1 MFTKE
6 DNQVLDRILNARKTC
21 RAFAENVPTDD
32 EIKEVIQAGC
42 IAPYASIDAK
52 AVTPFRHFFVIK
64 KDDPKM
70 EQIDAFIRQQSQID
84 LDARIKEE
92 ETDPFLKEN
101 GEGVKKIVETCC
113 GMRGKHLPKSTL
125 SDHCG
130 RVAWRQKSRTSESCT
145 YDAEYVD

>member
-21 RAFAENVPTDD
+21 RAFADNVPTDD

-52 AVTPFRHFFVIK
+52 DGTNRCIYQAAEPGRFRCKNQRRRDRSFFERK
-64 KDDPKM
+64 WRM
-70 EQIDAFIRQQSQID
+70 GQ
-84 LDARIKEE
+84 
-92 ETDPFLKEN
+92 
-101 GEGVKKIVETCC
+101 KIVETCC
-113 GMRGKHLPKSTL
+113 GMRGKYLPKSTL

-130 RVAWRQKSRTSESCT
+130 RVAWCQKGRTSESCT

>member
-6 DNQVLDRILNARKTC
+6 YNQVLDRILNARKTC

-70 EQIDAFIRQQSQID
+70 EQIDAFIRQQSQVD
-84 LDARIKEE
+84 LDARRR
-92 ETDPFLKEN
+92 DRPFFERKWRR
-101 GEGVKKIVETCC
+101 GQKIVETCC
-113 GMRGKHLPKSTL
+113 GMRGKYLPKSTL

-130 RVAWRQKSRTSESCT
+130 RVAWCQKGRTSESCT

>member
-64 KDDPKM
+64 KDDPIM
-70 EQIDAFIRQQSQID
+70 EQIDAFIRQQSQVD

-101 GEGVKKIVETCC
+101 GEGPNRGG
-113 GMRGKHLPKSTL
+113 GMFG
-125 SDHCG
+125 
-130 RVAWRQKSRTSESCT
+130 V
-145 YDAEYVD
+145 

>member
-64 KDDPKM
+64 KDNPKM
-70 EQIDAFIRQQSQID
+70 EQIDAFIRQQSQVD
-84 LDARIKEE
+84 LDARLACVLGYAKDNNAPQHPRATTQIHW
-92 ETDPFLKEN
+92 L
-101 GEGVKKIVETCC
+101 
-113 GMRGKHLPKSTL
+113 
-125 SDHCG
+125 
-130 RVAWRQKSRTSESCT
+130 
-145 YDAEYVD
+145 

>member
-70 EQIDAFIRQQSQID
+70 EQIDAFIRQQSQVD
-84 LDARIKEE
+84 LDARIKE
-92 ETDPFLKEN
+92 
-101 GEGVKKIVETCC
+101 
-113 GMRGKHLPKSTL
+113 
-125 SDHCG
+125 
-130 RVAWRQKSRTSESCT
+130 
-145 YDAEYVD
+145 

>member
-64 KDDPKM
+64 K
-70 EQIDAFIRQQSQID
+70 QAFHR
-84 LDARIKEE
+84 KVHN
-92 ETDPFLKEN
+92 P
-101 GEGVKKIVETCC
+101 VKIPAYNN
-113 GMRGKHLPKSTL
+113 LAFS
-125 SDHCG
+125 
-130 RVAWRQKSRTSESCT
+130 
-145 YDAEYVD
+145 